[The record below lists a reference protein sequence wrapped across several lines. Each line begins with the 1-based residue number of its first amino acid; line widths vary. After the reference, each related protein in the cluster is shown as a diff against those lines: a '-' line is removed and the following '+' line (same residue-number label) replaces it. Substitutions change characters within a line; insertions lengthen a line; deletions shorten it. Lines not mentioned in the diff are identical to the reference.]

1 MPYEAKNEASK
12 VSEAKGNK
20 TMSYEAK
27 GETQGNKAKQLAELM
42 SRVKEKISED
52 RADE

>member
-27 GETQGNKAKQLAELM
+27 GETQGNKAKPYEAQGEAQASNE
-42 SRVKEKISED
+42 RTFFFV
-52 RADE
+52 